1 METII
6 KYLRKG
12 IKKYSDDIAYIIVVG
27 VPFLL
32 LSVFLCRDLDV
43 SNLY

>member
-1 METII
+1 MEKVI

-27 VPFLL
+27 IPFLL
-32 LSVFLCRDLDV
+32 CCVFFCSDLDLN
-43 SNLY
+43 SLY